1 MIRQLASI
9 SLTIALITSCN
20 FKDNEKV
27 SVSVAQKIDKRQ
39 VYKNDSLT
47 NLLNSNK
54 QYFKDSLLK
63 DKLDVIDN
71 YFSKYQSDTCGII
84 TYKNSVLKDEFDGI
98 RIIKGIKT
106 SKPKDTVFVIP
117 NFNFCDDGQSYYFF
131 DKTLPR
137 LYTDSY
143 CCHPD
148 NFFVCPDIDEDGIN
162 EIGIFY
168 SSCSSRYKSLRIYS
182 LPKES
187 GGWKEIGRGKFDVMT
202 KDPRKVKYSDL
213 IKKIRK
219 DKFQICNFSDG
230 QTEWETLIMK

>member
-1 MIRQLASI
+1 MIRKLASI
-9 SLTIALITSCN
+9 LLTIALISSCN

-27 SVSVAQKIDKRQ
+27 SVSVAPKTDKRQ

-47 NLLNSNK
+47 NILNSNK
-54 QYFKDSLLK
+54 QFLKDSLLK
-63 DKLDVIDN
+63 DKFDVIDN
-71 YFSKYQSDTCGII
+71 YFSKYQSDTCGIF
-84 TYKNSVLKDEFDGI
+84 THKNSELKDEFDGI

-106 SKPKDTVFVIP
+106 SKQKDTVFVIP
-117 NFNFCDDGQSYYFF
+117 NFNFCDDGESYYFF

-148 NFFVCPDIDEDGIN
+148 NFFVCTDINEDGIN
-162 EIGIFY
+162 EVGIFY

-182 LPKES
+182 LQKDIDS
-187 GGWKEIGRGKFDVMT
+187 WKEIGIGTFDVMT
-202 KDPRKVKYSDL
+202 KDPTKVKYGDL
-213 IKKIRK
+213 IKKICK

-230 QTEWETLIMK
+230 QTEWKTLIMK